1 MYNLPS
7 ACLLRS
13 IRFKINDNGEDT
25 GLYNL
30 GFTICKISKNAGL
43 FSSEAQ
49 LHTLVLSLLTE
60 SSSGPCSSASRHGKY
75 HAQTPAQPSMLNSTA
90 GQVR

>member
-1 MYNLPS
+1 MGKIQDYTIEVLQF
-7 ACLLRS
+7 AK
-13 IRFKINDNGEDT
+13 FKKM
-25 GLYNL
+25 LV
-30 GFTICKISKNAGL
+30 L

-49 LHTLVLSLLTE
+49 LHTLVLSLSLTE
-60 SSSGPCSSASRHGKY
+60 SSSGPCSLASRHGKY